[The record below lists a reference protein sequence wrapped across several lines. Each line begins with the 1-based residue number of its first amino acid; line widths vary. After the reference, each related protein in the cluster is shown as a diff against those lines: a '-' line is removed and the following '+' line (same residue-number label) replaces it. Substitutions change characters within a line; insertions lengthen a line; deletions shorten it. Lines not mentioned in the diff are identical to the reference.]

1 MKISNNCGLV
11 VMHFERFMSHPYL
24 CPAGKPTIGYG
35 SRFYKN
41 GKEVSLNDAPIS
53 EPVAKDLMNWELGNK
68 STAINIFLKAEVNQ
82 AQYDSLVSFGY
93 NVGVEQ
99 KGLKGSTLMR
109 LINEGV
115 LKQPDWKR
123 IVTVEF
129 AKWKYSAGVI
139 TPGLVSRRSTEAWL
153 FCEGIIKYFNQPK

>member
-1 MKISNNCGLV
+1 
-11 VMHFERFMSHPYL
+11 MHFEQFRSKPYL

-41 GKEVSLNDAPIS
+41 GKEVTLNDAPIS
-53 EPVAKDLMNWELGNK
+53 EPVAKDLMTWELENK
-68 STAINIFLKAEVNQ
+68 AAAINLYLKAEVNQ

-109 LINEGV
+109 LINGGI
-115 LKQPDWKR
+115 LNTPDWKEKL
-123 IVTVEF
+123 TNEF
-129 AKWKYSAGVI
+129 AKWKYSAGKV
-139 TPGLVSRRSTEAWL
+139 TPGLVARRKTEAYF
-153 FCEGIIKYFNQPK
+153 FCEGVVKYFHQ